1 MGLWSLDQEDD
12 FYDEGESTSTTAMSG
27 QKSNSIWNILCREL
41 EVTEEQKKKII
52 SHRSK
57 IRHLCAELKASLHLL
72 SQLRGKVD
80 VKNESLEGEMKQLQ
94 GILTP
99 KQAAKFILWVSHN
112 PACMHML

>member
-12 FYDEGESTSTTAMSG
+12 FYDEEEGSATAMSG

-41 EVTEEQKKKII
+41 EVTEDQKKRII
-52 SHRSK
+52 SHRGT

-72 SQLRGKVD
+72 SQLRGRVD
-80 VKNESLEGEMKQLQ
+80 VKNESLEEEMKQMRS
-94 GILTP
+94 ILTP